1 MSKIRILGP
10 ITLGGE
16 DGSVAKLSG
25 GRERAVL
32 GYLAANSE
40 RVVSADELLD
50 ALWGDDQPG
59 NPKHALQSAVSRLR
73 RSARMVGLN
82 PVATVATGY
91 HLSEGVTVDADH
103 FEEKAG
109 EARVLIT
116 SSTQLAAET
125 LGEALG
131 LWFGAALADFAYDD
145 WAQPHITRLEE
156 AKLTAIGDRI
166 EARLTLSE
174 HRELVAELQ
183 RLVLDHPTRER
194 FSAQLMTALYR
205 SGRQEAALAVYGRAK
220 QQLAVELGIEPG
232 PELGRVEQAIVEQ
245 DPALGP
251 PPGAGLL
258 IGDES
263 GSVENNLP
271 IHLSSFVGR
280 HDDIEALHDLIAE
293 HRLVTLTGPGGT
305 GKTRLAVHLAR
316 SILGDYPVGVRYVDL
331 AGIATGEQVWPQIAA
346 DTGIR
351 EQSSR
356 GLADAVIALL
366 RSTGTL
372 LVVDNCEHVLDEAA
386 AAIDRLLRECKQ
398 VHIISTSREP
408 LGIEGEVVWPV
419 APLRIPP
426 VEASTANR
434 LGEFESVRLFEERV
448 RALFPGFVIEEDN
461 AKAVVAICRAVDG
474 IPLAIELAAARAAT
488 MGVDGVAASIDRH
501 LDTLSDG
508 HRTAAERHRSY
519 GAAVR
524 WSYDLLSTDEQ
535 RLFRALS
542 VCVGGFDISAAETI
556 GGLEAVDTNTGL
568 SHLVAASL
576 VTSTGPGGAARFGML
591 EPIRRFGLSELET
604 HEEMQSR
611 RRAHTAHNVKLSER
625 LGRGFRS
632 NDQAPVISTT
642 TMELGNLKTAL
653 DTTVAAAEATGALT
667 IISALGPCLQI
678 RGRLTEGRHL
688 VGRAL
693 EVDGGSDEQRATA
706 LTDLAHLSFFQCD
719 YHEMLRHSEAAL
731 ALTDTERDPEIFA
744 EALAA
749 GGLAKLKLGDQNG
762 SEADLTDSARLY
774 RTAGNEWGI
783 GSSLAYLGFALVAA
797 GDIEAAYATYEKSL
811 SYLRDGGES
820 WSAAFALSSQGYL
833 ARIAGED
840 LKSEALLQEAL
851 GVSQRIDDSWGEAR
865 ARLFLAMLY
874 LAIDRSEEVRVPL
887 SDAIRAFETMGDR
900 EDTALCIETFAYF
913 AWRERDA
920 ETAAVLYGA
929 AARILEHVLSVFSLA
944 SLEQDGV
951 DDVVGQ
957 LRNELGS
964 GAFEAALDRGRSTS
978 LRDAV
983 TLVLDGRF

>member
-73 RSARMVGLN
+73 RSARMANLD

-91 HLSEGVTVDADH
+91 HVSEGVTVDADR
-103 FEEKAG
+103 FEEKTG
-109 EARVLIT
+109 EARALIT
-116 SSTQLAAET
+116 SSPQLAAET

-145 WAQPHITRLEE
+145 WAQPHIARLEE
-156 AKLTAIGDRI
+156 ERLTAIGDRI
-166 EARLTLSE
+166 EARLTLGE

-183 RLVLDHPTRER
+183 RLVVDHPTRER
-194 FSAQLMTALYR
+194 FTAQLMTALYR

-232 PELGRVEQAIVEQ
+232 PELRQVEQAILEQ

-251 PPGAGLL
+251 PPGAFLRS
-258 IGDES
+258 GDES

-271 IHLSSFVGR
+271 VHLTSFVGR
-280 HDDIEALHDLIAE
+280 HDDIEALHDLVGE

-316 SILGDYPVGVRYVDL
+316 SILGDYSGGARYVDL
-331 AGIATGEQVWPQIAA
+331 SNIATGEQVWPQIAA
-346 DTGIR
+346 GTGIR

-356 GLADAVIALL
+356 GLADAVITQL
-366 RSTGTL
+366 RGSATL
-372 LVVDNCEHVLDEAA
+372 LVIDNCEHVLDDAA
-386 AAIDRLLRECKQ
+386 AAVDRLLRECKQ
-398 VHIISTSREP
+398 VQLITTSREP
-408 LGIEGEVVWPV
+408 LGIDGEVVWPV

-426 VEASTANR
+426 AGVSTANR
-434 LGEFESVRLFEERV
+434 LGEFDSVRLFEERV
-448 RALFPGFVIEEDN
+448 GALFPGFVIEEN
-461 AKAVVAICRAVDG
+461 TAEAVVAISRAVDG

-501 LDTLSDG
+501 LDTLSG
-508 HRTAAERHRSY
+508 GPRTAAERHRSY

-524 WSYDLLSTDEQ
+524 WSYDLVPTEEQ

-542 VCVGGFDISAAETI
+542 VCVGGFDISAAEAI
-556 GGLEAVDTNTGL
+556 GGLQAVDTNTGL

-576 VTSTGPGGAARFGML
+576 ITSTGPLGTARFGML
-591 EPIRRFGLSELET
+591 EPIRRFALGELET
-604 HEEMQSR
+604 HQEMHSR
-611 RRAHTAHNVKLSER
+611 RRAHAAHYVELSQK

-632 NDQAPVISTT
+632 NDQAPVIKTT
-642 TMELGNLKTAL
+642 TTELGNLKAAL
-653 DTTVAAAEATGALT
+653 ETTIGASEATGALT
-667 IISALGPCLQI
+667 VTSALGPYLQI

-688 VGRAL
+688 LGRAL
-693 EVDGGSDEQRATA
+693 EVDGEPDELRATA

-719 YHEMLRHSEAAL
+719 YHEMLQHGKAAL
-731 ALTDTERDPEIFA
+731 ALLDAERDPQATA

-749 GGLAKLKLGDQNG
+749 SGLAKLKLGDQNG
-762 SEADLTDSARLY
+762 SEADLTESARLY
-774 RTAGNEWGI
+774 STAGNEWGM

-797 GDIEAAYATYEKSL
+797 GDIEAAYSTYEESL
-811 SYLRDGGES
+811 SHLRDGGES
-820 WSAAFALSSQGYL
+820 WSAAFALSAQGNL
-833 ARIAGED
+833 ARVAGED
-840 LKSEALLQEAL
+840 IRSETLLQEAL
-851 GVSQRIDDSWGEAR
+851 EVSQCIDDSWGEAR
-865 ARLFLAMLY
+865 ARLFLARLY
-874 LAIDRSEEVRVPL
+874 LAIDRPEEVRVPL

-900 EDTALCIETFAYF
+900 EDTALCIETFADF
-913 AWRERDA
+913 VWLEREA

-929 AARILEHVLSVFSLA
+929 VARILERSMSAFSL
-944 SLEQDGV
+944 STLDQDGADV
-951 DDVVGQ
+951 VVGQ
-957 LRNELGS
+957 LRDELGS
-964 GAFEAALDRGRSTS
+964 DAFEAAIDRGRSTS

-983 TLVLDGRF
+983 TLALDGRF